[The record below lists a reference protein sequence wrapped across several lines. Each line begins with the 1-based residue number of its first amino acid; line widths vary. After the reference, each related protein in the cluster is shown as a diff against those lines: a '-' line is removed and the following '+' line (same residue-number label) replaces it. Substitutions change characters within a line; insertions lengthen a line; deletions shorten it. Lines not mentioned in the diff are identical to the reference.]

1 MHPSSRPRLFPVP
14 PRTTAT
20 IGLLLAASLL
30 PLTTACDATGTTRAV
45 TVEAPAPPA
54 RTFENAIVI
63 SVDGLRSDALIALP
77 PKDLPNFARLRQ
89 GASTLNARTDPD
101 WTITLPNHTAMIT
114 GRFVEG
120 PDGHAWTRN
129 DEADPGETLATKKK
143 AYVPGIFDVAHD
155 RGFRTELYTGKVKFS
170 IYDVTWNAENGAPD
184 VTGTDEGRDKLDAFV
199 FELDTK
205 TMVDALLASMASET
219 KQRRLLFVHFAV
231 TDLTAHASGWDVTP
245 GSRYMKAVQIVDA
258 QLGRILDAIEGS
270 PTWKGRTAI
279 VLTADHGGGAP
290 FKSHDQKHMWVDY
303 VIPFVVWT
311 GGGEPCDLYARNL
324 ATRRDPGLWQVTR
337 EGQVRHADAHD
348 DTAHGDVLHAPTP
361 RLDSVLPPIR
371 NGDAGNLALQLLGL
385 PPVPGSTI
393 GARDDLDVGGDD
405 ARPR

>member
-1 MHPSSRPRLFPVP
+1 M
-14 PRTTAT
+14 
-20 IGLLLAASLL
+20 
-30 PLTTACDATGTTRAV
+30 
-45 TVEAPAPPA
+45 
-54 RTFENAIVI
+54 
-63 SVDGLRSDALIALP
+63 
-77 PKDLPNFARLRQ
+77 
-89 GASTLNARTDPD
+89 
-101 WTITLPNHTAMIT
+101 
-114 GRFVEG
+114 
-120 PDGHAWTRN
+120 
-129 DEADPGETLATKKK
+129 
-143 AYVPGIFDVAHD
+143 PGIFDVAHD

-231 TDLTAHASGWDVTP
+231 TDLTAHANGWDVTP
-245 GSRYMKAVQIVDA
+245 GSRYMKAVQLVDA

-311 GGGEPCDLYARNL
+311 GGGEPCGLYARNL

-337 EGQVRHADAHD
+337 EGQVRDAD
-348 DTAHGDVLHAPTP
+348 AHGDVLHALTP
-361 RLDSVLPPIR
+361 QLDSVLPPIR